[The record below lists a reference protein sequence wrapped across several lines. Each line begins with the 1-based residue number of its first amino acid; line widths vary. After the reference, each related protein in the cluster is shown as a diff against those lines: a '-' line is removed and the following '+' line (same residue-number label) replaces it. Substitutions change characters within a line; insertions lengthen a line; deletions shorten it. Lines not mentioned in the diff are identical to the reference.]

1 MRGAEYIPVANIP
14 IVDLGAQY
22 EAAKARREESEERKL
37 AYLNQ
42 FKQVRGALS
51 DGLRPA
57 VQQRWDVVDGL
68 LDQGDMSFEGRKKL
82 QQAYKDYSEY
92 TAQGVDFTSALD
104 EREAEVLSNPEKYNL
119 AVLKEIDGYRSVK
132 PDDAFLT
139 NFTLP
144 SLANYT
150 KYQGKKMSSSAM
162 AETIYSNLKAFDGLD
177 VIRNAD
183 GTLNEVAFNDAINAQ
198 YIGLNSEQL
207 DAIYAEELYALGR
220 LDGNLAD
227 SVEVIRSLSDADEKK
242 YLASHAQRTGN
253 RLRNSLSKDVFTRE
267 EERAA
272 GIEDF
277 STKVDIEGKQRIK
290 ELNLNN
296 AADAELQR
304 KRLEAEEKA
313 ATTPKTNPYALFSSY
328 VNQNVTEAIVDFDK
342 AKMVKNLSDVLP
354 PGYTVTANTNPF
366 KRGAIIIKG
375 GSGDGVRVE
384 LFDAKGNR
392 KAKAAVSKEIQRAIF
407 DEIPAGTENP
417 EEDKLLYLSRISNQG
432 ALSPAGAQAAPND
445 PIGVR

>member
-22 EAAKARREESEERKL
+22 EAAKARREESETRKL

-68 LDQGDMSFEGRKKL
+68 LDQGDMSFEGRKRL

-92 TAQGVDFTSALD
+92 TAQGVDFTTALD

-162 AETIYSNLKAFDGLD
+162 AENIYNNLKAFDGLD
-177 VIRNAD
+177 VIRNTD

-220 LDGNLAD
+220 LDGTLAD

-242 YLASHAQRTGN
+242 YLASHAQKTGN
-253 RLRNSLSKDVFTRE
+253 RLRNSLSKNVFTKE

-272 GIEDF
+272 DIEDYQK
-277 STKVDIEGKQRIK
+277 KVDIQGKQSIK
-290 ELNLNN
+290 EMNLSN
-296 AADAELQR
+296 AAAATLQEKRLDAEQQ
-304 KRLEAEEKA
+304 K
-313 ATTPKTNPYALFSSY
+313 TPLKVNPYALFSDY
-328 VNQNVTEAIVDFDK
+328 VTQTITDDIVVSDK
-342 AKMVKNLSDVLP
+342 AEMVKNLTAVLP

-366 KRGAIIIKG
+366 KKPAIIIKG
-375 GSGDGVRVE
+375 GSVDGVRVE
-384 LFDAKGNR
+384 LYDAKRNPRPKGD
-392 KAKAAVSKEIQRAIF
+392 VSKEIQRAMF
-407 DEIPAGTENP
+407 AEIPAGTENP
-417 EEDKLLYLSRISNQG
+417 EEDKLLYLSRLINQG
-432 ALSPAGAQAAPND
+432 IISSAPTDRLGIMQN
-445 PIGVR
+445 P